1 MRNAG
6 ALDAASTALNHIVD
20 VSGVPDFSDQSTYTS
35 NDNGDPTYLSE

>member
-20 VSGVPDFSDQSTYTS
+20 VGAPDFSDQSVYTS
-35 NDNGDPTYLSE
+35 HDNGDPTYLSE